1 MADLRDVSLTI
12 ESAESDDTV
21 LDCLTQYDLEVGFV
35 PDYKEVIS
43 TAFRQLPQRFPG
55 RPDVPHRLNF
65 RDQVHGFRVSC
76 TFLCPEGSIMWSK
89 DLHKFVVENYKDIC
103 GEGD

>member
-1 MADLRDVSLTI
+1 MADLRDISLTI
-12 ESAESDDTV
+12 ESVESGDTV

-35 PDYKEVIS
+35 PDYKEVTS

-55 RPDVPHRLNF
+55 RLDVQHRLNF

-76 TFLCPEGSIMWSK
+76 TFRCQEDSPPWSK
-89 DLHKFVVENYKDIC
+89 DLYDFVMQSYEDIY